1 MYNMVPVTAE
11 EQESLEAIC
20 QENGWL
26 KRGGYDWQDDPYLEE
41 YPYEFDRCFSL
52 KDLSDFFKAGNWAI
66 RQGVVYGDLAFIQQV
81 DGGDEWWAL
90 KQDGETWVPFESI
103 GFKRIAGDIS
113 ELTRHVAGMRLA
125 TIDECKHLDYLPP
138 KSDMQW
144 VGNAFPYLDDGW
156 VAARNCDF
164 RIHVALNRMGKLLT
178 VNAPSEEYM
187 VDQAQEGMSLLDAIK
202 SQVERAVQYK
212 AERMTESLADRTQA
226 ALRASENQQR
236 ADRASESRETA
247 R

>member
-1 MYNMVPVTAE
+1 
-11 EQESLEAIC
+11 
-20 QENGWL
+20 
-26 KRGGYDWQDDPYLEE
+26 
-41 YPYEFDRCFSL
+41 
-52 KDLSDFFKAGNWAI
+52 
-66 RQGVVYGDLAFIQQV
+66 
-81 DGGDEWWAL
+81 
-90 KQDGETWVPFESI
+90 
-103 GFKRIAGDIS
+103 
-113 ELTRHVAGMRLA
+113 MRLA

>member
-20 QENGWL
+20 QKNGWL
-26 KRGGYDWQDDPYLEE
+26 KRGGYPWQDDPYLEE
-41 YPYEFDRCFSL
+41 YPYEFDRCFSME
-52 KDLSDFFKAGNWAI
+52 DLSDFFKAGNWVI

-81 DGGDEWWAL
+81 GGGDEWWAL
-90 KQDGETWVPFESI
+90 KQNGETWVPFESI
-103 GFKRIAGDIS
+103 SFQRIARDIS
-113 ELTRHVAGMRLA
+113 ELTRYVTGMRLA
-125 TIDECKHLDYLPP
+125 TVDECKHLDYLPP

-144 VGNAFPYLDDGW
+144 TGNAFPYLDDGW

-164 RIHVALNRMGKLLT
+164 RIHVALNHIGKLLT
-178 VNAPSEEYM
+178 VYAPSADYM
-187 VDQAQEGMSLLDAIK
+187 VDQGQEGLSLLDVIK
-202 SQVERAVQYK
+202 SQMERAEQYK
-212 AERMTESLADRTQA
+212 AERMATSLADRAQA

-236 ADRASESRETA
+236 ANRASEARETI

>member
-1 MYNMVPVTAE
+1 
-11 EQESLEAIC
+11 
-20 QENGWL
+20 
-26 KRGGYDWQDDPYLEE
+26 
-41 YPYEFDRCFSL
+41 
-52 KDLSDFFKAGNWAI
+52 
-66 RQGVVYGDLAFIQQV
+66 
-81 DGGDEWWAL
+81 
-90 KQDGETWVPFESI
+90 
-103 GFKRIAGDIS
+103 
-113 ELTRHVAGMRLA
+113 
-125 TIDECKHLDYLPP
+125 
-138 KSDMQW
+138 MQW